1 MALEIVETPV
11 TTVHGTSTRTPK
23 SELGKNDFLLLLTK
37 QLQNQDPLK
46 PMDNM
51 EFVAQMA
58 QFSSLEQM
66 TNMNK
71 SIESFVSTAS
81 QGYKADAMSYLGM
94 QVTATQADQSD
105 PITGQVTA
113 IRFEDGEAVFTVG
126 GKDVKQSEINKVE
139 FPTA

>member
-1 MALEIVETPV
+1 MALEIVDTPV
-11 TTVHGTSTRTPK
+11 TSVYGTTTRTPK

-66 TNMNK
+66 TNMTK
-71 SIESFVSTAS
+71 SIDTLVTTSS
-81 QGYKADAMSYLGM
+81 QGYKADAMGYLGM
-94 QVTATQADQSD
+94 QVTATKADQSD
-105 PITGQVTA
+105 PITGQVSA

-126 GKDVKQSEINKVE
+126 TNDVKLSEITKVE
-139 FPTA
+139 FPST